1 MYDSAVCGQAFREV
15 ISMSDKDFGLG
26 NGITTLFSQA
36 LTENRAAIERFDAM
50 TADEKR
56 AVIERARKIET
67 IQEMKALVDDL
78 VGFQEGGPPY
88 QR

>member
-1 MYDSAVCGQAFREV
+1 MAKGDLGF
-15 ISMSDKDFGLG
+15 G

-36 LTENRAAIERFDAM
+36 LTENAAAIERFDAM

-67 IQEMKALVDDL
+67 IQEMKAYIDSL
-78 VGFQEGGPPY
+78 VGWEKGHPPY
-88 QR
+88 QL